1 MRTVVPNTVVDEPEE
16 VIEPL
21 EYVQQSEPQE
31 IIEPE
36 LVVPETTSTAVSTV
50 AKATPLK
57 KTGVLSGI
65 GASILSALSNI

>member
-16 VIEPL
+16 V
-21 EYVQQSEPQE
+21 VQPIQQVMQTEPQE

-36 LVVPETTSTAVSTV
+36 LVVPETTSTAVATV
-50 AKATPLK
+50 SKATPIK